1 LRKES
6 KEISTL
12 VAGSGGQGILL
23 LGRLI
28 AYGGMLEGK
37 EVTCFPSYGA
47 EVRGGTANSTVIISD
62 EMIGSPIIQNPDIL
76 IVMNDASL
84 KRFQPKL
91 KTNGLLIYDSSLI
104 TSPEIRRDVRA
115 IGVPASEI
123 AASAGDPGSLQKD
136 SEHSS
141 AQIRSA
147 NMVMFG
153 ALLAETG
160 IVRVENAMN
169 ALERLTSA
177 KRKKSIEGNKEAIKK
192 GIRYIADKKS
202 KNR

>member
-1 LRKES
+1 M
-6 KEISTL
+6 KEIKIL

-62 EMIGSPIIQNPDIL
+62 EMIGSPIIRNPDIL
-76 IVMNDASL
+76 IVMNIASL
-84 KRFQPKL
+84 KKFQSRL
-91 KTNGLLIYDSSLI
+91 KPNGLLIFDSSLI
-104 TSPEIRRDVRA
+104 TSPELRPDIHA

-123 AASAGDPGSLQKD
+123 AASSYESTYSQKSTVLSGSQV
-136 SEHSS
+136 
-141 AQIRSA
+141 RSA
-147 NMVMFG
+147 NMVMLG
-153 ALLAETG
+153 ALIAEAA
-160 IVRVENAMN
+160 VLRQESAVN
-169 ALERLTSA
+169 ALEKLTSA
-177 KRKKSIEGNKEAIKK
+177 KREEALKGNKEAILK

-202 KNR
+202 KHS